1 MPKIPIIKAKD
12 FRKYLIKYG
21 CEDVSTKGSHFKIYN
36 PTTNKTSMV
45 AIHGGDDVD
54 RGSFSGVL
62 NQLGID
68 VDEFIKFIKNN

>member
-12 FRKYLIKYG
+12 FRKHLLRYG
-21 CEDVSTKGSHFKIYN
+21 CEDVSSKGSHFKVYN
-36 PTTNKTSMV
+36 PETSRTSTV
-45 AIHGGDDVD
+45 VIHGGDDVD

-68 VDEFIKFIKNN
+68 INNFIDSIQ